1 MVLPDCRHGLV
12 HNVTLGIS
20 DLSIMFGPFLPVDGL
35 QSMWSCW
42 FYNVLLLGED
52 DGHLVTFTQ
61 CANDGI
67 SEMRVYNA
75 KTMDNQ
81 PVARVQ
87 LPVRC
92 PAGFHCF
99 HMNENEFQAQ
109 ASSL

>member
-1 MVLPDCRHGLV
+1 M
-12 HNVTLGIS
+12 
-20 DLSIMFGPFLPVDGL
+20 LSIDGDAT
-35 QSMWSCW
+35 
-42 FYNVLLLGED
+42 FYRVLLLIGED

-75 KTMDNQ
+75 KTMDNK

-99 HMNENEFQAQ
+99 HMNEKEFQAQ